1 MAELVRCKSCGYV
14 IEATKLGEVCPAC
27 GVPRKMFEAWTDPV
41 SPKRR
46 RALDLDLHPIVV
58 HFPVAFTASAL
69 VVAVFVLAFPSV
81 LAVVAQS
88 VLYVFAAVLPIMVV
102 AGLLSGMHDG
112 KLRFRRV
119 TTPLLKRKI
128 RLAGV
133 FLVFSLAAAVI
144 TFVVPML
151 PTWVR
156 ALDVF
161 FLANCL
167 VCAVGLGKIGT
178 RLATAL
184 FPG

>member
-1 MAELVRCKSCGYV
+1 MAQLLRCKSCGYV
-14 IEATKLGEVCPAC
+14 IEEGKLGDVCPAC
-27 GVPRKMFEAWTDPV
+27 GVPRKMFEPWTDPV

-46 RALDLDLHPIVV
+46 RLLDLDLHPIVV
-58 HFPVAFTASAL
+58 HFPVAFTASVL
-69 VVAVFVLAFPSV
+69 VVAVFVLAFPAV

-88 VLYVFAAVLPIMVV
+88 VLYVFAAVLPVTVI
-102 AGLLSGMHDG
+102 AGLASGLYDG

-128 RLAGV
+128 RLAAA
-133 FLVFSLAAAVI
+133 LLAFSLAAAVI

-161 FLANCL
+161 LYVNCL

-178 RLATAL
+178 RLVAAL

>member
-1 MAELVRCKSCGYV
+1 MADLVRCKSCGYV
-14 IEATKLGEVCPAC
+14 IEANKLGDVCPAC
-27 GVPRKMFEAWTDPV
+27 GVPRTMLETWTDPV

-58 HFPVAFTASAL
+58 HFPVAFAASAL
-69 VVAVFVLAFPSV
+69 VVAVFVLAFPAV

-88 VLYVFAAVLPIMVV
+88 LHYVFVAVLPLMVI
-102 AGLLSGMHDG
+102 AGLASGLYDG

-128 RLAGV
+128 RLASI
-133 FLVFSLAAAVI
+133 FLAFSLAAAVI

-167 VCAVGLGKIGT
+167 VCAVGLGKVGT
-178 RLATAL
+178 RLVMAL

>member
-1 MAELVRCKSCGYV
+1 MAQLVRCRSCGYV
-14 IEATKLGEVCPAC
+14 MEEAKLGEVCPAC
-27 GVPRKMFEAWTDPV
+27 GVPRKMLEPWTDPV

-46 RALDLDLHPIVV
+46 TLLDLDLHPIVV
-58 HFPVAFTASAL
+58 HFPVAFTASQL
-69 VVAVFVLAFPSV
+69 VVAAFVLAFPAV

-88 VLYVFAAVLPIMVV
+88 LLYVFAAVLPVMVI
-102 AGLLSGMHDG
+102 AGLGSGMYDG

-128 RLAGV
+128 RLAGA

-161 FLANCL
+161 LYANCL
-167 VCAVGLGKIGT
+167 VCAVGLGKIGS
-178 RLATAL
+178 RLVAAL